1 MEQQDN
7 KQPFKGHNDQTQ
19 KKGKQLKNVAI
30 LSGIGFEMGAIIYGF
45 VMLGKWLDTTY
56 NDGEKLY
63 IIFCTLFGVAASL
76 FIVVK
81 QLNRIHK

>member
-1 MEQQDN
+1 MEEQDN
-7 KQPFKGHNDQTQ
+7 KQSSKSHSNQPQ

-45 VMLGKWLDTTY
+45 VMLGKWLDSTY
-56 NDGEKLY
+56 NAGEKMY
-63 IIFCTLFGVAASL
+63 IIICTLIGVAVSL

>member
-1 MEQQDN
+1 
-7 KQPFKGHNDQTQ
+7 
-19 KKGKQLKNVAI
+19 
-30 LSGIGFEMGAIIYGF
+30 
-45 VMLGKWLDTTY
+45 MLGKWLDRTY
-56 NDGEKLY
+56 NDGDKLY

>member
-1 MEQQDN
+1 M
-7 KQPFKGHNDQTQ
+7 
-19 KKGKQLKNVAI
+19 
-30 LSGIGFEMGAIIYGF
+30 GIGFEMGAIIYGF
-45 VMLGKWLDTTY
+45 VVLGKWLDASY
-56 NDGEKLY
+56 NNGDKLY